1 MYFDNLAAAIAME
14 GHGAYV
20 WSAYFIAIVVVGM
33 ILILPRTRSRKLL
46 RGLAGEVR
54 RSEAQAAAAT
64 DSSTEKR

>member
-1 MYFDNLAAAIAME
+1 MYFESLGAAMAME

-33 ILILPRTRSRKLL
+33 ILILPQRRSRKLL

-54 RSEAQAAAAT
+54 RSQAQAAAVT
-64 DSSTEKR
+64 DSSTGKR